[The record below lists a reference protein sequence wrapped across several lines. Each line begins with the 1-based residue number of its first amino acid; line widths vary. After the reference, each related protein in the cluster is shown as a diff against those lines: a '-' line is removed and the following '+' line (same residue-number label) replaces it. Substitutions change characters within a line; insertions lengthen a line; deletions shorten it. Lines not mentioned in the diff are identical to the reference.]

1 MHLLGTGVEGG
12 KEGLSWAIPAI
23 IAAPPLA
30 ALTAAALVSSATS
43 PAPIETQTAQ
53 GELEGAELDEAL
65 AELRRRKSH
74 RLKTKGKTN
83 AERSLFLG

>member
-30 ALTAAALVSSATS
+30 ALTAAALVS
-43 PAPIETQTAQ
+43 PIETQTAQ